1 MLKKNM
7 RKRLLAGA
15 LATIMALTMCPTW
28 ALAVDG
34 GITTLPA
41 PEGQMPAVDSTP
53 TGDTIQTPDAGTQGQ
68 TKPQD
73 TEQAGQLENQDSE
86 QAPSGGTDIEETG
99 NNSSSNEN
107 DSQNNDA
114 ESNAPENEISVQEP
128 QVDLAWWKPQPQ
140 EAMYFIL
147 LPKRGTPKTNADQ
160 GQENYLPSSDNKALG
175 ITGSDGGVLTLN
187 ADTGYEGFLTD
198 AGKKKVRY
206 IGDSVTDI
214 EHGLNDSGYLDV
226 PDNLGFFTPS
236 NWNGNTYTP
245 ETHTT
250 IDARNALLGESFNGT
265 GFQIVWYTIKHQS
278 DGYHVDGYLKGV
290 DVNVTYHSNFG
301 DDDTYVV
308 TATTGDEYQALTT
321 YGGTSLPERSGY
333 TFVDWYKDAN
343 CTEVYEPT
351 TLMGDLHLYAKWVKN
366 AYNVEYYV
374 DGNKVDSSVKRVNST
389 VTVSSDR
396 PTKEGYTFKK
406 WETKD
411 VTVDVD
417 NDTFTMPEKDV
428 RFDAEF
434 EINKYTVT
442 WENENNSFITSAE
455 VAYKNTPKSNPTV
468 SKDSDKQFDYEFAGW
483 KVKGDESNR
492 IVNPTEIEV
501 TDNVTYVAV
510 FNPVPHK
517 YTVTWV
523 SEGKKL
529 DDEQVAYG
537 KMPNKTFTPE
547 KKSTP
552 EFDYEF
558 LGWKVKD
565 GSDALVNPNTT
576 AVIADVTYEAV
587 FKQITRQYTVTWK
600 NSDDAADSLDTQT
613 VDYNNKPTKDPR
625 DQASKASDAQ
635 YTYEF
640 KGWKLKDDKT
650 DTIVEPKNR
659 AVTENVTYVAVFEP
673 VTRQYTVTYYVDGE
687 KQGNEETYNY
697 GTLVKIRGN
706 AVKEGHTFSGW
717 KIGNGDAKDFEIKSN
732 VIIQGFFTQNT
743 HHYTIN
749 KHFYNEKDV
758 EVKVENG
765 KAKTGNEYALVA
777 ELYKNDAVNQTVDGK
792 TYVYVPG
799 LTKVTDNLKNLTKD
813 VTIDL
818 YYYLDVKGGEKPD
831 ETGNGT
837 PDAWEYRLAFKVVNG
852 EWNNGG
858 SADIVVYVPFKDY
871 KTGETLKYVVV
882 PITSIP
888 EVGDKPNSGY
898 RAGSWDTTP
907 VGNAKVEKDTVFTY
921 TYAKKSSSGGG
932 GGGGS
937 HKPTVIIP
945 DDVPTGLNGDDHY
958 AYIVGY
964 PDSTVRPQNGITR
977 AEVATIFFRLL
988 TDETRNA
995 NSTKTNSYSDV
1006 AAGAW
1011 YNHAVS
1017 TLSAMGIVKGD
1028 SQGKF
1033 NPNAPITRAEFAAI
1047 AARFDDKANT
1057 TAVDFSDIA
1066 SHWAKNEISAAANNG
1081 WINGYTDGTF
1091 RPNNKITRA
1100 EAMTL
1105 VNRVLKRLPETAEDL
1120 HNDMIK
1126 WSDNSDTSAWYYLAV
1141 QEATNS
1147 HYYDLKENKHEKWSK
1162 LRETRDWTELEK

>member
-28 ALAVDG
+28 ALADDEGV
-34 GITTLPA
+34 TTLPDIENSVPVVDSA
-41 PEGQMPAVDSTP
+41 PAVDP
-53 TGDTIQTPDAGTQGQ
+53 TETPDV
-68 TKPQD
+68 PSSSD
-73 TEQAGQLENQDSE
+73 TEAPAEDQNPAP
-86 QAPSGGTDIEETG
+86 APSDDGANGGTDVAESG

-321 YGGTSLPERSGY
+321 YGDTSLPERSGY

>member
-28 ALAVDG
+28 ALADDE

-41 PEGQMPAVDSTP
+41 PEDQMPVVDSTP
-53 TGDTIQTPDAGTQGQ
+53 AEDTIQTPDAGTQGQ
-68 TKPQD
+68 PEAQD
-73 TEQAGQLENQDSE
+73 PA

-99 NNSSSNEN
+99 NNSNSNEN

-114 ESNAPENEISVQEP
+114 VSNSPTDTISVQEV
-128 QVDLAWWKPQPQ
+128 QIDRAWNWQQ
-140 EAMYFIL
+140 EAKYFVL
-147 LPKRGTPKTNADQ
+147 LPNRDKPTSGESQ
-160 GQENYLPSSDNKALG
+160 GQESYLPND
-175 ITGSDGGVLTLN
+175 TSDGGVTDRDNFKGYKGYLT
-187 ADTGYEGFLTD
+187 AK
-198 AGKKKVRY
+198 GKKIADKNYSIYDATNGYTKIDGVE
-206 IGDSVTDI
+206 S
-214 EHGLNDSGYLDV
+214 EYLD
-226 PDNLGFFTPS
+226 PPENLGFFTKANWSEDGKTYIKDSNPS
-236 NWNGNTYTP
+236 DP
-245 ETHTT
+245 FSV
-250 IDARNALLGESFNGT
+250 LGENFNVNN
-265 GFQIVWYTIKHQS
+265 IRVVWYTIKYQV
-278 DGYHVDGYLKGV
+278 DGYHVDGYVAGV
-290 DVNVTYHSNFG
+290 PVKVTYHSNYG
-301 DDDTYVV
+301 TIPGTTDDSREVAAMSGDTYTVLDNMFTV
-308 TATTGDEYQALTT
+308 PTGFSF
-321 YGGTSLPERSGY
+321 GGWY
-333 TFVDWYKDAN
+333 VDGNKY
-343 CTEVYEPT
+343 EVGSKHL
-351 TLMGDLHLYAKWVKN
+351 LMTDLHLYAKWIPN
-366 AYNVEYYV
+366 
-374 DGNKVDSSVKRVNST
+374 
-389 VTVSSDR
+389 
-396 PTKEGYTFKK
+396 P
-406 WETKD
+406 
-411 VTVDVD
+411 
-417 NDTFTMPEKDV
+417 
-428 RFDAEF
+428 
-434 EINKYTVT
+434 YTVT
-442 WENENNSFITSAE
+442 WKNADDAVNSLATE
-455 VAYKNTPKSNPTV
+455 KVDYNHKPTKDPRDKA
-468 SKDSDKQFDYEFAGW
+468 SKASDAQYTYEFAGW
-483 KVKGDESNR
+483 KLAG
-492 IVNPTEIEV
+492 TED
-501 TDNVTYVAV
+501 T
-510 FNPVPHK
+510 
-517 YTVTWV
+517 
-523 SEGKKL
+523 
-529 DDEQVAYG
+529 
-537 KMPNKTFTPE
+537 
-547 KKSTP
+547 
-552 EFDYEF
+552 
-558 LGWKVKD
+558 
-565 GSDALVNPNTT
+565 ALVNPKEQ
-576 AVIADVTYEAV
+576 AVTADVTYIAV
-587 FKQITRQYTVTWK
+587 FKPITRQYTVTWK
-600 NSDDAADSLDTQT
+600 NADDAVNSLATEK
-613 VDYNNKPTKDPR
+613 VDYNNKPTKDPK

-640 KGWKLKDDKT
+640 AGWKLVGT
-650 DTIVEPKNR
+650 EDTALVNPKEQ
-659 AVTENVTYVAVFEP
+659 AVTADVTYIAVFKPIARQYTVTWKNADNAVNALDTQTVAYNNKPTKDPKDQAGKASDAQYTYEFAGWKLAGTADTALVDP
-673 VTRQYTVTYYVDGE
+673 TTIAVVKDVTYIAVFKPITRQYTVTYYVDGE
-687 KQGNEETYNY
+687 KQGDEETYNY

-717 KIGNGDAKDFEIKSN
+717 KIGSEAAKDFEIKSN

-743 HHYTIN
+743 QHYTIN

-765 KAKTGNEYALVA
+765 KTKTGNEYALVA

-799 LTKVTDNLKNLTKD
+799 LTKVTDNLEKLTKD

-858 SADIVVYVPFKDY
+858 NADIVVYVPFKDY
-871 KTGETLKYVVV
+871 KNGDELKYVVV
-882 PITSIP
+882 PITRIP
-888 EVGDKPNSGY
+888 AVGDKPNSGY

-921 TYAKKSSSGGG
+921 TYARRSSSGGG
-932 GGGGS
+932 GGGS
-937 HKPTVIIP
+937 RKPTVTIP
-945 DDVPTGLNGDDHY
+945 DNVPTGLNGDDHY

-995 NSTKTNSYSDV
+995 NSTKSNSYSDV

-1066 SHWAKNEISAAANNG
+1066 SHWAKDEISAAANNG

-1105 VNRVLKRLPETAEDL
+1105 VNRVLRRLPETAEDL

>member
-321 YGGTSLPERSGY
+321 YRDTSLPERSGY